1 MTRTART
8 IDGSIY
14 RFLTGR
20 ATEADER
27 RLLDWLETSDKNRS
41 RFFEL
46 AAIHTLHRTL
56 ASKELDSR
64 RDAML
69 HRLNA
74 RIDADETMRRQLR
87 RKRFALW
94 RRISIAAAIAAAIVT
109 TFFLHTVDS
118 APDAAEDYRIYTNT
132 TGTIAELFLEDNTR
146 VWLQNGTELQYAV
159 DRTKGDRRVR
169 LNGEAYFRVTPD
181 AERPFIVATEHLHVR
196 VLGTSFNVRA
206 AAGNPKTEVMLES
219 GSVRLQDA
227 AGNNLLRLQPNQ
239 RAVHDAEH
247 NDIVIETVYAPH
259 YITRHYD
266 LVTISYATIAEII
279 ARVEENY
286 DVRLRIPDPN
296 DTKRYDINFLR
307 SNSLEEVLDII
318 EVLCGQR
325 CSVVR
330 NE

>member
-1 MTRTART
+1 MTHTARI
-8 IDGSIY
+8 IDGSIH

-27 RLLDWLETSDKNRS
+27 RLLDWLENSDEHRD

-46 AAIHTLHRTL
+46 AAILTLHRTL

-74 RIDADETMRRQLR
+74 RIDADEAMHRQIR
-87 RKRFALW
+87 HKRVVLW
-94 RRISIAAAIAAAIVT
+94 RRISFAAATAVAAVT
-109 TFFLHTVDS
+109 TLFLHTVGS
-118 APDAAEDYRIYTNT
+118 APDAEPVYRTYTNT
-132 TGTIAELFLEDNTR
+132 TGAVAELFLEDDTR
-146 VWLQNGTELQYAV
+146 VWLQNGTELRYAV

-169 LNGEAYFRVTPD
+169 LNGEAYFRVTHD
-181 AERPFIVATEHLHVR
+181 DERPFIVATEHLQVQ
-196 VLGTSFNVRA
+196 VLGTTFNVRA
-206 AAGNPKTEVMLES
+206 VAGNPKTEVMLES

-239 RAVHDAEH
+239 RALHDAER

-259 YITRHYD
+259 YITSHYD

-279 ARVEENY
+279 AHVERHY

-296 DTKRYDINFLR
+296 DPKRYDINFLK
-307 SNSLEEVLDII
+307 SNSLEEILDLI

-330 NE
+330 DD